1 MKIRLLTDSELGEVY
16 QEHPR
21 SSFPA
26 SELRPLHSIRALVR
40 DGVYHTWGLLDGEQ
54 IAGEAFVWE
63 ATPGWGLFD
72 YLCVAPERR
81 NDGLGAVVIKKLLE
95 AERGKVLFG
104 ESEVPQYAPDP
115 AMAQR
120 RLAFYKRNGAQ
131 QAGYD
136 TAIFG
141 VPYHTL
147 YWADGP
153 VSGQHCRAPRG
164 VPQPLS
170 GKGIQP
176 LYPHPVGYHHGHAGT
191 ASLGGIEK

>member
-16 QEHPR
+16 QKHLR

-54 IAGEAFVWE
+54 IVGEAFVWE

-104 ESEVPQYAPDP
+104 ESEVPQYAPNP

-147 YWADGP
+147 FWADGP
-153 VSGQHCRAPRG
+153 ISEEQLIAAHRAAYRSRFPETA
-164 VPQPLS
+164 
-170 GKGIQP
+170 
-176 LYPHPVGYHHGHAGT
+176 YHRFIHIPWDITMGMPEQ
-191 ASLGGIEK
+191 LPWEE

>member
-16 QEHPR
+16 QKHLR

-63 ATPGWGLFD
+63 TTPGWGLFD

-81 NDGLGAVVIKKLLE
+81 NDGLGAVVIAKLLE

-104 ESEVPQYAPDP
+104 ESEIPQYAPDP
-115 AMAQR
+115 AMAR

-136 TAIFG
+136 TAVFG

-147 YWADGP
+147 FWADGP
-153 VSGQHCRAPRG
+153 IAEEQLIAAHRAAYRSRFPE
-164 VPQPLS
+164 
-170 GKGIQP
+170 
-176 LYPHPVGYHHGHAGT
+176 T
-191 ASLGGIEK
+191 AYNRFIHIPWDASMGMPEKRTWGG